1 MVLDPTE
8 GTDLAIVTKDFQ
20 EKIVLS
26 VVLATLAQ
34 HALLAMFAIQMVVL
48 AMALGQTPEQGP
60 ASAILVT
67 PAVIVRRSF
76 LQIMLQI
83 LALRMQVLRQV
94 SQSVSSLRLVPLSS
108 CISHTLE
115 AGQT

>member
-1 MVLDPTE
+1 MVLDPME
-8 GTDLAIVTKDFQ
+8 GMAPAIVMEDLQ

-48 AMALGQTPEQGP
+48 AMALGQTPEQEP
-60 ASAILVT
+60 ASANLVT

-76 LQIMLQI
+76 LQIMLRI
-83 LALRMQVLRQV
+83 LVLRMQGLRQV
-94 SQSVSSLRLVPLSS
+94 SPSVSSLRLVPLSS